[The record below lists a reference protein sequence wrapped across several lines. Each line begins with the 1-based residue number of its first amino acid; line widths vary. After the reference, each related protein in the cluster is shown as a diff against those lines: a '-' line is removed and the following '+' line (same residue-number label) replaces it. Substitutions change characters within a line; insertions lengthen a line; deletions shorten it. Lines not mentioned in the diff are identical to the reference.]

1 MITRCVLDKNEG
13 IPGGRGGGTGLAG
26 GILRPREARGGEELI
41 GGGAEVEEDGA
52 GLTAGAFAPIGI
64 VLFWAKRSGGRL
76 SSPGGFIPVA
86 DGLISGVGS
95 SETGVGGAGQLAVVA
110 LGALGFLF

>member
-1 MITRCVLDKNEG
+1 MAQAWRGAYLDRE
-13 IPGGRGGGTGLAG
+13 RRAGGGAD
-26 GILRPREARGGEELI
+26 R
-41 GGGAEVEEDGA
+41 GGAEVEEDGA